1 MLSNKTSA
9 AGHAAALFTVIVWGT
24 TFISTKVLL
33 RAFSPL
39 EILFLRFVL
48 GFVMLCIINPKPF
61 RTKSK
66 KEEAMMALAG
76 LTGICLYY
84 LLENVALTYTQ
95 ASNIS
100 VIVSIAPIF
109 TGILA
114 HFFLDGE
121 KLKGSFIVGF
131 FCAIAGIGLIS
142 FGGSGGVAFNPAGD
156 LMAVAAAMIW
166 GVYSILSRK
175 IGSLGYDV
183 IQTTRRT
190 FFYGIACMIPA
201 LFFMDFHPSLGELRS
216 GVNLFNMV
224 YLGLGASAMCFVTWN
239 ISVRILGA
247 VKTSIYIYM
256 VPVIT
261 IIISIPVLG
270 EVITPW
276 TAAGTFLTLAGLF
289 ISEGRLARLWAGRP
303 DPAAGPGRNLN
314 SPEE

>member
-114 HFFLDGE
+114 HF
-121 KLKGSFIVGF
+121 S
-131 FCAIAGIGLIS
+131 
-142 FGGSGGVAFNPAGD
+142 
-156 LMAVAAAMIW
+156 
-166 GVYSILSRK
+166 
-175 IGSLGYDV
+175 
-183 IQTTRRT
+183 
-190 FFYGIACMIPA
+190 
-201 LFFMDFHPSLGELRS
+201 
-216 GVNLFNMV
+216 
-224 YLGLGASAMCFVTWN
+224 
-239 ISVRILGA
+239 
-247 VKTSIYIYM
+247 
-256 VPVIT
+256 
-261 IIISIPVLG
+261 
-270 EVITPW
+270 W
-276 TAAGTFLTLAGLF
+276 TAR
-289 ISEGRLARLWAGRP
+289 S
-303 DPAAGPGRNLN
+303 
-314 SPEE
+314 

>member
-1 MLSNKTSA
+1 
-9 AGHAAALFTVIVWGT
+9 
-24 TFISTKVLL
+24 
-33 RAFSPL
+33 
-39 EILFLRFVL
+39 
-48 GFVMLCIINPKPF
+48 
-61 RTKSK
+61 
-66 KEEAMMALAG
+66 
-76 LTGICLYY
+76 
-84 LLENVALTYTQ
+84 
-95 ASNIS
+95 
-100 VIVSIAPIF
+100 
-109 TGILA
+109 
-114 HFFLDGE
+114 
-121 KLKGSFIVGF
+121 
-131 FCAIAGIGLIS
+131 
-142 FGGSGGVAFNPAGD
+142 
-156 LMAVAAAMIW
+156 MAVAAAMIW

-190 FFYGIACMIPA
+190 FFYGIVCMIPA

-303 DPAAGPGRNLN
+303 DPPAGPGRNLN